1 MLVTTLC
8 GLKAHVA
15 PAGRP
20 EHVNVTGCLKPFCGV
35 IANVMVPADPAAT
48 LRPELLIE
56 NEKLAA
62 GAAATVT
69 IVAVEF
75 EAL

>member
-1 MLVTTLC
+1 
-8 GLKAHVA
+8 
-15 PAGRP
+15 
-20 EHVNVTGCLKPFCGV
+20 
-35 IANVMVPADPAAT
+35 VPADPAAT